1 MLQLLHIENI
11 AVIERADI
19 EFGAGFNVLTGE
31 TGAGKSIVID
41 ALNAVTG
48 ARVSR
53 ELVRTGAGAAGV
65 TALFSSDAGIAWCR
79 ENGIEPEDD
88 GLIVSRRFTA
98 DGKSSCRVCGVPVAV
113 SQLRE
118 LGLVLID
125 VHGQNDGRK
134 LMDESSHLK
143 YLDAFAGD
151 GEALAAYRSVY
162 ELLRQ
167 TEREIEAL
175 TMDESEKERRM
186 DMLRYQIG
194 ELERAELEPGEM
206 DRLNDRRELLKNASR
221 LTEALEVSF
230 AALYGGEDGAGA
242 AALLGDAEGALHGAA
257 RYAQQFEPLA
267 ARLRDLR
274 YGVQDAAEELRDLR
288 DELDFSP
295 EELDRIESRLDALK
309 RLSRKYG
316 GSEEEMLAFLD
327 NCRKELGDIEVSSER
342 IEELRAD
349 RERLFER
356 AGKQAAVLSKKRKQA
371 AETLEK
377 RIMAELSDLN
387 MKGTRFAAE
396 FSPAASEDG
405 LTSSGADTVR
415 FLISANAGEAPGR
428 ISRIAS
434 GGELSRIM
442 LAMKNVLSQGEE
454 ADTLVFDEVDAG
466 VSGIAA
472 QRVAEKLSCLAAEKQ
487 VLCVTH
493 LPQIAAMADA
503 HFEISKSVRDGRTY
517 TSVAGL
523 DPDGRRAELA
533 RLIGGE
539 NVTETTLASAQ
550 ELIAASE
557 SYKAARKPLK
567 AAES

>member
-65 TALFSSDAGIAWCR
+65 TALFSSVDGEAWCR

-88 GLIVSRRFTA
+88 GLVVSRRFTA

-118 LGLVLID
+118 LGALLID

-151 GEALAAYRSVY
+151 EEELDAYRGVY
-162 ELLRQ
+162 EQLRQ
-167 TEREIEAL
+167 TEKEIEAL

-194 ELERAELEPGEM
+194 ELERASLEPGEM
-206 DRLNDRRELLKNASR
+206 DRLSERRELLKNASR
-221 LTEALEVSF
+221 LTDALETAF
-230 AALYGGEDGAGA
+230 AALYGGEEGSGASS
-242 AALLGDAEGALHGAA
+242 LLSDAEGALHGAA

-274 YGVQDAAEELRDLR
+274 YGVQDAAEELRDLLE
-288 DELDFSP
+288 ELDFSP
-295 EELDRIESRLDALK
+295 EELDRIEARLDTLK

-327 NCRKELGDIEVSSER
+327 SCRKELSDIELSSDR
-342 IEELRAD
+342 IEVLRSD
-349 RERLFER
+349 RERLFEK
-356 AGKQAAVLSKKRKQA
+356 AGKCAAVLTKKRQDA
-371 AETLEK
+371 AKDLEK
-377 RIMAELSDLN
+377 RIMAELGDLN
-387 MKGTRFAAE
+387 MKGTRFAVE

-405 LTSSGADTVR
+405 LTSTGADAVR
-415 FLISANAGEAPGR
+415 FLISANAGETPGR

-472 QRVAEKLSCLAAEKQ
+472 QRVAEKLCSLAAEKQ

-493 LPQIAAMADA
+493 LPQIAAMADV

-517 TSVAGL
+517 TSVERL
-523 DPDGRRAELA
+523 DMDGRRGELA

-539 NVTETTLASAQ
+539 NVTETTLASAS

-557 SYKAARKPLK
+557 RYKAARKRP
-567 AAES
+567 